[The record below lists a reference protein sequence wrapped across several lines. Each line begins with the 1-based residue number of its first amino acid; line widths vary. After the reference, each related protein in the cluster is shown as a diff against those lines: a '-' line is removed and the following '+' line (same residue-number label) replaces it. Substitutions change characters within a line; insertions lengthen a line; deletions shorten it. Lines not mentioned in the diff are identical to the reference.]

1 MHTRKLILLGLLA
14 LLLVSATLIVSA
26 TYNLGPWTTNGGGG
40 TSSGGA
46 YLVSGVA
53 GQAEV
58 GPQLSGGDYVL
69 NGGIGLGTRT
79 LKINTV
85 FLPLTKR

>member
-1 MHTRKLILLGLLA
+1 MRTRKLILLGVLA
-14 LLLVSATLIVSA
+14 LLLVSATLIISA
-26 TYNLGPWTTNGGGG
+26 TYNLGPWTTSGGGG

-58 GPQLSGGDYVL
+58 GPQLGGGDYVL
-69 NGGIGLGTRT
+69 DGGIYQGS
-79 LKINTV
+79 LKVNTI
-85 FLPLTKR
+85 FLPLTNR